1 MGIDGGQEKRTG
13 WQGLQAKGG
22 NGRPTLQEQ
31 GGRPETAPA
40 APREGRSWQPKMRQP
55 DRAAAMVIKGVA
67 SERGGEKGRQR
78 NEDRQ
83 LTAKV

>member
-40 APREGRSWQPKMRQP
+40 APREGKSWQPKRRQP
-55 DRAAAMVIKGVA
+55 DRVAATESKGVA
-67 SERGGEKGRQR
+67 SKRGGEKGIQR
-78 NEDRQ
+78 NGDRQ
-83 LTAKV
+83 PTAKV